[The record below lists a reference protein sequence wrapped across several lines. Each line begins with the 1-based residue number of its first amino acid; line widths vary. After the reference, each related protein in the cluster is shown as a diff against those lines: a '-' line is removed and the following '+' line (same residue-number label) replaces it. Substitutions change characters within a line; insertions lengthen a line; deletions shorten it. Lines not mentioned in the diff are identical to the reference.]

1 MGAIANREATYDVW
15 LFLSLLS
22 LISLGLVM
30 VTSASLSFA
39 EGSGLSAG
47 YFAIRHLSY
56 LAIGF
61 VGFAIATTVPL
72 ALWRK
77 LSTPLLIITFGLLT
91 LLLIPGISR
100 QVNGSSRWL
109 FLGPISIQVSEF
121 AKLFIIVYMA
131 QYLVQ
136 RHKEVQTE
144 LSGFIKPML
153 MLGLVSALLLLE
165 PDFGATVVIVSTTM
179 GMLFLGGVPI
189 RRFLV
194 LLLPALGALAILSI
208 TSPYRM
214 QRLTSFLNPWTDQFN
229 TGYQLTQSL
238 IAFGRGS
245 WFGTGLGNSVQKL
258 LYLPEAHNDFIFA
271 VLAEELGLVGAMII
285 LLLFGLLVWRILVLG
300 RQAVLLGHP
309 FAGFTAYGIGLWFGF
324 QAMINIGVN
333 LGVLPTKGLTLPF
346 IRRRLLSSGKKT
358 GPSRTRQIEILPV
371 ESKRA
376 AEILSGQ
383 LPRLRIFQ
391 GQSAMFH
398 PFDLHI
404 FQRTE

>member
-1 MGAIANREATYDVW
+1 MGAIANRQTAYDPW
-15 LFLSLLS
+15 LFLSLVS
-22 LISLGLVM
+22 LIGLGLVM

-39 EGSGLSAG
+39 EGSGLPAG
-47 YFAIRHLSY
+47 YFAIRHVIY
-56 LAIGF
+56 LAIGL
-61 VGFAIATTVPL
+61 VGFAVTTTVPL
-72 ALWRK
+72 SLWRK
-77 LSTPLLIITFGLLT
+77 LSIPLLIITLGLLA

-179 GMLFLGGVPI
+179 GMLFLGGVPL

-194 LLLPALGALAILSI
+194 LLLPALGALGILSI
-208 TSPYRM
+208 ASPYRM

-238 IAFGRGS
+238 IAFGRGG

-271 VLAEELGLVGAMII
+271 VLAEELGLVGAMVI
-285 LLLFGLLVWRILVLG
+285 LLFFGLLVWRILALG
-300 RQAVLLGHP
+300 RQAILSGHP
-309 FAGFTAYGIGLWFGF
+309 FAGFMAYGIGLWFGF
-324 QAMINIGVN
+324 QAIINIGVN

-346 IRRRLLSSGKKT
+346 MSYGGCSLIVGLLAVG
-358 GPSRTRQIEILPV
+358 IL
-371 ESKRA
+371 
-376 AEILSGQ
+376 
-383 LPRLRIFQ
+383 LRIEFEL
-391 GQSAMFH
+391 SRK
-398 PFDLHI
+398 I
-404 FQRTE
+404 QRV

>member
-1 MGAIANREATYDVW
+1 MGAIANRQTAYDPW
-15 LFLSLLS
+15 LFLSLVS
-22 LISLGLVM
+22 LIGLGLVM

-39 EGSGLSAG
+39 EGSGLPAG
-47 YFAIRHLSY
+47 YFAIRHVIY
-56 LAIGF
+56 LAIGL
-61 VGFAIATTVPL
+61 VGFAVTTYLPL
-72 ALWRK
+72 SLWRK
-77 LSTPLLIITFGLLT
+77 LSIPLLIITIGLLA

-121 AKLFIIVYMA
+121 AKLFVIIYMA

-179 GMLFLGGVPI
+179 GMLFLAGVPI

-194 LLLPALGALAILSI
+194 VLLPALGALGILSI

-238 IAFGRGS
+238 IAFGRGG

-271 VLAEELGLVGAMII
+271 VLAEELGLVGAMVI
-285 LLLFGLLVWRILVLG
+285 LLFFGLLVWRILTLG
-300 RQAVLLGHP
+300 RQAILFGHP
-309 FAGFTAYGIGLWFGF
+309 FAGFMAYGIGLWFGF
-324 QAMINIGVN
+324 QSIINIGVN

-346 IRRRLLSSGKKT
+346 MSYGGCSLIVGLLAVGILLRIEFELSNKKQKT
-358 GPSRTRQIEILPV
+358 G
-371 ESKRA
+371 
-376 AEILSGQ
+376 
-383 LPRLRIFQ
+383 
-391 GQSAMFH
+391 
-398 PFDLHI
+398 
-404 FQRTE
+404 

>member
-1 MGAIANREATYDVW
+1 VGAIANRQTAYDPW
-15 LFLSLLS
+15 LFLSLVS
-22 LISLGLVM
+22 LIGLGLVM

-39 EGSGLSAG
+39 EGSGLPAG
-47 YFAIRHLSY
+47 YFAIRHVIY

-61 VGFAIATTVPL
+61 VGFAVTTCVPL
-72 ALWRK
+72 AVWKK
-77 LSTPLLIITFGLLT
+77 LGIPLLIITIGLLT

-109 FLGPISIQVSEF
+109 FLGPISVQVSEF
-121 AKLFIIVYMA
+121 AKLFVIIYMA

-153 MLGLVSALLLLE
+153 TLGLVSGLLLLE
-165 PDFGATVVIVSTTM
+165 PDFGATVVIVSTAM
-179 GMLFLGGVPI
+179 GMLFLGGVPFK
-189 RRFLV
+189 RFLV
-194 LLLPALGALAILSI
+194 LLLLALGALVILSL

-238 IAFGRGS
+238 IAFGRGG

-271 VLAEELGLVGAMII
+271 VLAEELGLVGAMAI
-285 LLLFGLLVWRILVLG
+285 LLLFALLVSRILALG
-300 RQAVLLGHP
+300 RQAILHGNP
-309 FAGFTAYGIGLWFGF
+309 FAGFIAYGIGLWFGF
-324 QAMINIGVN
+324 QATINIGVN

-346 IRRRLLSSGKKT
+346 MSYGGCSLIVGLLAVGF
-358 GPSRTRQIEILPV
+358 L
-371 ESKRA
+371 
-376 AEILSGQ
+376 
-383 LPRLRIFQ
+383 LRIEFEL
-391 GQSAMFH
+391 SNKN
-398 PFDLHI
+398 
-404 FQRTE
+404 QR

>member
-1 MGAIANREATYDVW
+1 MGATANRQKAYDPW
-15 LFLSLLS
+15 LFLSVLT
-22 LISLGLVM
+22 LIGFGLVM

-39 EGSGLSAG
+39 QGSGLPAG
-47 YFAIRHLSY
+47 YFAIRHGIY
-56 LAIGF
+56 LA
-61 VGFAIATTVPL
+61 VGLLAFAFTTTVPL
-72 ALWRK
+72 SLWRK
-77 LSTPLLIITFGLLT
+77 FSTFLLIITIGLLT
-91 LLLIPGISR
+91 LLLIPGVSR

-109 FLGPISIQVSEF
+109 FLGSISIQVSEF
-121 AKLFIIVYMA
+121 AKLFFIIYLS

-144 LSGFIKPML
+144 LSAFIKPML

-165 PDFGATVVIVSTTM
+165 PDFGATVVIVLTTM
-179 GMLFLGGVPI
+179 GMLFLGGLPI

-194 LLLPALGALAILSI
+194 LLLPALAGLGILSI

-238 IAFGRGS
+238 IAFGRGG

-271 VLAEELGLVGAMII
+271 VLAEELGLMGAMVI
-285 LLLFGLLVWRILVLG
+285 LLCFAVLVWRILALG
-300 RQAVLLGHP
+300 REAILLGYS
-309 FAGFTAYGIGLWFGF
+309 FAGFMAYGIGLWFGF

-346 IRRRLLSSGKKT
+346 MSYGGCSLIVGLLAVGILLRIEFELSNKRQKT
-358 GPSRTRQIEILPV
+358 G
-371 ESKRA
+371 
-376 AEILSGQ
+376 
-383 LPRLRIFQ
+383 
-391 GQSAMFH
+391 
-398 PFDLHI
+398 
-404 FQRTE
+404 

>member
-1 MGAIANREATYDVW
+1 MGAVANRQTAYDPW
-15 LFLSLLS
+15 LLLS
-22 LISLGLVM
+22 LVSLLGFGLVM

-39 EGSGLSAG
+39 EGSGLPAG
-47 YFAIRHLSY
+47 YFAIRHAIY
-56 LAIGF
+56 LAIGL
-61 VGFAIATTVPL
+61 VGFAVTTTVPL

-77 LSTPLLIITFGLLT
+77 LSIPLLIITMALLT

-109 FLGPISIQVSEF
+109 FLGPVSIQVSEF
-121 AKLFIIVYMA
+121 AKLFVVIYMA

-136 RHKEVQTE
+136 KHKEVQTE

-153 MLGLVSALLLLE
+153 TLGLVSALLLLE

-179 GMLFLGGVPI
+179 GMLFLGGLPI

-194 LLLPALGALAILSI
+194 SLLPALGALGILSI

-238 IAFGRGS
+238 IAFGRGG

-271 VLAEELGLVGAMII
+271 VLAEELGLVGAMVI
-285 LLLFGLLVWRILVLG
+285 LLFFGLLVWRILALG
-300 RQAVLLGHP
+300 RQAILSGHP
-309 FAGFTAYGIGLWFGF
+309 FAGFMAYGIGLWFGF
-324 QAMINIGVN
+324 QAIINIGVN

-346 IRRRLLSSGKKT
+346 MSYGGCSLVVGLLAVG
-358 GPSRTRQIEILPV
+358 IL
-371 ESKRA
+371 
-376 AEILSGQ
+376 
-383 LPRLRIFQ
+383 LRIEFEL
-391 GQSAMFH
+391 SRK
-398 PFDLHI
+398 I
-404 FQRTE
+404 QRV

>member
-1 MGAIANREATYDVW
+1 VGAIANRQTTYDPW
-15 LFLSLLS
+15 LLLS
-22 LISLGLVM
+22 LVSLIGFGLVM

-39 EGSGLSAG
+39 EGSGLPAG
-47 YFAIRHLSY
+47 YFAIRHVIY
-56 LAIGF
+56 LAIGL
-61 VGFAIATTVPL
+61 VGFAGTTYLPL
-72 ALWRK
+72 SLWRK
-77 LSTPLLIITFGLLT
+77 LSIPLLIMTVGLLT
-91 LLLIPGISR
+91 LLLIPGVSR

-121 AKLFIIVYMA
+121 AKLFVIIYMA

-144 LSGFIKPML
+144 LSAFIKPML
-153 MLGLVSALLLLE
+153 TLGLVSALLLLE

-194 LLLPALGALAILSI
+194 VLLPALGALGILSI

-238 IAFGRGS
+238 IAFGRGG

-271 VLAEELGLVGAMII
+271 VLAEELGLVGAVVI
-285 LLLFGLLVWRILVLG
+285 LLFFGLLVWRILVLG
-300 RQAVLLGHP
+300 RQAILSGHP
-309 FAGFTAYGIGLWFGF
+309 FAGFMAYGIGLWFGF
-324 QAMINIGVN
+324 QAIINIGVN

-346 IRRRLLSSGKKT
+346 MSYGGCSLIVGLLAVG
-358 GPSRTRQIEILPV
+358 IL
-371 ESKRA
+371 
-376 AEILSGQ
+376 
-383 LPRLRIFQ
+383 LRIEFEL
-391 GQSAMFH
+391 SRKT
-398 PFDLHI
+398 
-404 FQRTE
+404 QRI